1 MDEASIATVT
11 NGSETPTLAWK
22 NSDGKRFS
30 DEHVFGWVE
39 NTQLD
44 RESEFQVFVGT
55 DSHRNGRFF
64 KFITV
69 ICVYRVGKGGN
80 YFYTEEWEP
89 RERYVLGNV
98 RGKKTKGNQKMRMFN
113 EVERSVEMAN
123 RLFEATGVLP
133 VVHVD
138 ASPSHRQEFT
148 SEFSEQLKGY
158 VIGSGFECVLKP
170 DSFVANAI
178 ADKHSK

>member
-1 MDEASIATVT
+1 MDNTNSTVET
-11 NGSETPTLAWK
+11 TETPLLWK

-30 DEHVFGWVE
+30 DEHVFGWVGQ
-39 NTQLD
+39 TQYD
-44 RESEFQVFVGT
+44 RENEYQIIVGT
-55 DSHRNGRFF
+55 DSHMAGRTFR
-64 KFITV
+64 FITV

-80 YFYTEEWEP
+80 YYYTEEYEP
-89 RERYVLGNV
+89 RERYVIGV
-98 RGKKTKGNQKMRMFN
+98 RGKKVKGNQKMRMFN

-123 RLFEATGVLP
+123 KLFDSTGVLP

-138 ASPSHRQEFT
+138 ASPSHRKEFT

-158 VIGSGFECVLKP
+158 VVASGYECVLKP

-178 ADKHSK
+178 ADKHTK